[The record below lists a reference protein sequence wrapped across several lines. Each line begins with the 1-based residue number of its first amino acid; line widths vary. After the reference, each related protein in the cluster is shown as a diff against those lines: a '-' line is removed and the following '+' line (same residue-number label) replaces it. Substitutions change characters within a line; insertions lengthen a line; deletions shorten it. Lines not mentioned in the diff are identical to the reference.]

1 MHWRGDN
8 MAVSQNNGRKVNL
21 QENDKRAGDEKLVKV
36 PGLSKIPQKVS
47 KEILNIIPENVAIR
61 YKIAVF
67 ERKGKKIKVA
77 MVNPEDINGLNAL
90 RFIAEKEKFN
100 IKIYSVTGEIFGEI
114 IKNYSSAEKAV
125 EDVISSFK
133 GDEFEDIELKKEK
146 ETKIRETIQDAPVSK
161 LVSVVI
167 RHAIDGRA
175 SDIHIEPIEDNYRVR
190 FRVDGILY
198 SSLVLPK
205 DVGRAVVSR
214 VKILSNLKID
224 EKRKPQDGRF
234 KVEDGGETVDFR
246 VSTLPVLEGEKVA
259 MRVLVKEEELQTLES
274 LGLIGRNKEIFENRI
289 KDTYG
294 IILLTGPTGSGK
306 TTTLYAFLRILNQE
320 ERNIV
325 TLEDPVEY
333 FIEGINQSQIKPE
346 IGYTFANGLR
356 SILRQDPNI
365 IMVGEIRDTETAE
378 LSIHAALTGHLV
390 FSTLH
395 TNDAVGAIPR
405 LIDMG
410 IEPFLLSSSLRAVAA
425 QRLVR
430 RICGTC
436 KEEQKITPSLENSI
450 RAELKEISPD
460 EIKKYKLDV
469 SRGFKIYQGKGCEDC
484 GNSGFKGRLAIFEAI
499 EMNETFQEIITEKR
513 GNEIELRNESK
524 KQRSMTMKQDGILKA
539 LLGLTTVSEVERVT
553 EASFKNIENEEQIE
567 SISK

>member
-1 MHWRGDN
+1 
-8 MAVSQNNGRKVNL
+8 MAEDQNN
-21 QENDKRAGDEKLVKV
+21 EK
-36 PGLSKIPQKVS
+36 KITAPSQGSRTIKKEYEGMPSLIKNPQKIS
-47 KEILNIIPENVAIR
+47 KDVLNIIPENVALR
-61 YKIAVF
+61 YKMAVF
-67 ERKGKKIKVA
+67 DRKGRKIKVA

-90 RFIAEKEKFN
+90 RFIAEKEKLN
-100 IKIYSVTGEIFGEI
+100 IKIYSVTEEIFKEI
-114 IKNYSSAEKAV
+114 VANYSSAEKALA
-125 EDVISSFK
+125 DVMQSFR
-133 GDEFEDIELKKEK
+133 GDEFEDLNLKKERD
-146 ETKIRETIQDAPVSK
+146 EKIHETIQDAPVSK
-161 LVSVVI
+161 LVSVII

-198 SSLVLPK
+198 SSLILPK

-214 VKILSNLKID
+214 VKILANLKID

-246 VSTLPVLEGEKVA
+246 ISTLPVLEGEKVA

-320 ERNIV
+320 EINIV

-346 IGYTFANGLR
+346 IGYTFSNGLR

-395 TNDAVGAIPR
+395 TNDAIGAIPR

-410 IEPFLLSSSLRAVAA
+410 MEPFLLSSSLRAVAA

-430 RICGTC
+430 KICETC
-436 KEEQKITPSLENSI
+436 KEEQKITPSLEDSI
-450 RAELKEISPD
+450 RAELKEINPD
-460 EIKKYKLDV
+460 EIKKYKLDI
-469 SRGFKIYQGKGCEDC
+469 STGFKIYKGKGCEDC

-499 EMNETFQEIITEKR
+499 EMNETFQEIITERR
-513 GNEIELRNESK
+513 GNEIELKNESK
-524 KQRSMTMKQDGILKA
+524 KQRSVTMKQDGILKA
-539 LLGLTTVSEVERVT
+539 LLGLTTISEVERVT
-553 EASFKNIENEEQIE
+553 EASFRNIENEEQIE
-567 SISK
+567 AISK

>member
-1 MHWRGDN
+1 
-8 MAVSQNNGRKVNL
+8 MAEDQNN
-21 QENDKRAGDEKLVKV
+21 EK
-36 PGLSKIPQKVS
+36 KITAPSQGSQTIKKEYEGMPSLFKNPQKIS
-47 KEILNIIPENVAIR
+47 KDVLNIIPENVALR
-61 YKIAVF
+61 YKMAVF
-67 ERKGKKIKVA
+67 DRKGRKIKVA

-90 RFIAEKEKFN
+90 RFIAEKEKIN
-100 IKIYSVTGEIFGEI
+100 IKIYSVTEEIFKEI
-114 IKNYSSAEKAV
+114 VANYSTAEKALA
-125 EDVISSFK
+125 DVMQSFR
-133 GDEFEDIELKKEK
+133 GDEFEDLNLKRERNEK
-146 ETKIRETIQDAPVSK
+146 IQETIQDAPVSK
-161 LVSVVI
+161 LVSVII

-205 DVGRAVVSR
+205 DVGRAVISR

-246 VSTLPVLEGEKVA
+246 ISTLPVLEGEKVA

-320 ERNIV
+320 EINIV

-395 TNDAVGAIPR
+395 TNDAIGAIPR

-410 IEPFLLSSSLRAVAA
+410 MEPFLLASSLRAVAA

-430 RICGTC
+430 KICETC
-436 KEEQKITPSLENSI
+436 KEEQKIPPSLEDSI
-450 RAELKEISPD
+450 KAELKEINSD
-460 EIKKYKLDV
+460 EIKKYKLDI
-469 SRGFKIYQGKGCEDC
+469 STGFKIYKGKGCEDC
-484 GNSGFKGRLAIFEAI
+484 GNSGLKGRLAIFEAI
-499 EMNETFQEIITEKR
+499 EMNEAFQEIITERR
-513 GNEIELRNESK
+513 GNEIELKNESK
-524 KQRSMTMKQDGILKA
+524 KQRSVTMKQDGILKA
-539 LLGLTTVSEVERVT
+539 LLGLTTISEVERVT

-567 SISK
+567 AITK